1 MKPRRI
7 DEGASAALLVA
18 KPNHRGLRMNGGN
31 NWTLSSGHNV
41 QGHRDGAM
49 LDPEQRNRVMKTQ
62 IDENQERRSSSDS
75 GHPASED
82 ANDAPQMEVAQ
93 GLNDVML
100 SEEMVASSLIRSSQ
114 QNRSMQISQ
123 I

>member
-1 MKPRRI
+1 
-7 DEGASAALLVA
+7 
-18 KPNHRGLRMNGGN
+18 MNGGN
-31 NWTLSSGHNV
+31 NWTSSGHNV

-49 LDPEQRNRVMKTQ
+49 LDPGQRNRVMKTQ